1 MISEYGDSIPMCA
14 KVLILSGSPRKGG
27 NTETLCS
34 KFTEGAKD
42 AGHDVETVRVCEK
55 DIHFCTGCDSC
66 VKSGRCVYKDD
77 MEEIREKML
86 DADVLVFSS
95 PVYFYTISAQIKA
108 LIDRMVPFYTK
119 LDNKQ
124 VYIIVAA
131 ADPDESMLELAVD
144 SFRGLTRDC
153 MEGAVEKG
161 VIKAT
166 GVWERGAVDATDFPR
181 QAYLMGK
188 SV

>member
-1 MISEYGDSIPMCA
+1 
-14 KVLILSGSPRKGG
+14 
-27 NTETLCS
+27 
-34 KFTEGAKD
+34 
-42 AGHDVETVRVCEK
+42 
-55 DIHFCTGCDSC
+55 
-66 VKSGRCVYKDD
+66 
-77 MEEIREKML
+77 ML

-108 LIDRMVPFYTK
+108 LIARMVPFYTK

-166 GVWERGAVDATDFPR
+166 GVWEKGAVDATDFPR

>member
-1 MISEYGDSIPMCA
+1 
-14 KVLILSGSPRKGG
+14 
-27 NTETLCS
+27 
-34 KFTEGAKD
+34 
-42 AGHDVETVRVCEK
+42 
-55 DIHFCTGCDSC
+55 
-66 VKSGRCVYKDD
+66 
-77 MEEIREKML
+77 
-86 DADVLVFSS
+86 
-95 PVYFYTISAQIKA
+95 
-108 LIDRMVPFYTK
+108 
-119 LDNKQ
+119 
-124 VYIIVAA
+124 
-131 ADPDESMLELAVD
+131 MLELAVD

>member
-1 MISEYGDSIPMCA
+1 MISASDDSVPMCA

-27 NTETLCS
+27 NTEILCAR
-34 KFTEGAKD
+34 FAEGARD
-42 AGHDVETVRVCEK
+42 AGHEVETIRVCEK

-66 VKSGRCVYKDD
+66 IKSGRCVYKDD
-77 MEEIREKML
+77 MDGIRDMMMS
-86 DADVLVFSS
+86 ADVLVFSS

-108 LIDRMVPFYTK
+108 LIDRTVPFYTK
-119 LDNKQ
+119 
-124 VYIIVAA
+124 
-131 ADPDESMLELAVD
+131 DPDESMLELAVE

-166 GVWERGAVDATDFPR
+166 GVWEKGAVESTDFPKM
-181 QAYLMGK
+181 AYQMGR